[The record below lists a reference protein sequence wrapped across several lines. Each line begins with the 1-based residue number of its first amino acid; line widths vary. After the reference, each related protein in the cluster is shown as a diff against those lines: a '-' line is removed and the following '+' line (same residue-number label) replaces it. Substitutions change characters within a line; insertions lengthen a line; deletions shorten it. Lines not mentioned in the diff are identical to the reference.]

1 MMYRL
6 LFLLYL
12 IIASTDGAHKY
23 AHLDS
28 RENLEKVRVCEVE
41 GYIDRD
47 TFQLHGN
54 LYNCST
60 PPMSCS
66 IPFHEGFDKNKRNVE
81 CRVPTDSDFF
91 YNDECLL
98 GTIMLTLIIIGCF
111 KIPSMRTPFGN
122 LTMNQSMS
130 QIVASFSNGTF
141 FFLAFVVKRAIKLMV
156 FINWAFP
163 LLTGGYLMVFK
174 ECGFQFF
181 IYGWTFSS
189 IPNRELC
196 GTSLRTF
203 LTLMQIPITV
213 LTVICDLITLLFLII
228 GRNRIFKSK
237 SAEMKRREM
246 NFARQVLAQGA
257 VSLAHSYWYNKGRD
271 FIPGFS
277 EEWRIFL
284 TTSFSSNLLHVFEST
299 VVFTCNHEFKDWL
312 LRTKKKQTAFLVSTI
327 RGNSHS

>member
-1 MMYRL
+1 MTLLPSNYTLDTDDRL
-6 LFLLYL
+6 VGA
-12 IIASTDGAHKY
+12 IVST
-23 AHLDS
+23 
-28 RENLEKVRVCEVE
+28 
-41 GYIDRD
+41 
-47 TFQLHGN
+47 
-54 LYNCST
+54 
-60 PPMSCS
+60 
-66 IPFHEGFDKNKRNVE
+66 
-81 CRVPTDSDFF
+81 
-91 YNDECLL
+91 ECLL

-141 FFLAFVVKRAIKLMV
+141 FFLAFVVDFRTIVDYSFIIGGISLCVLGIIVISYFWMSLNRLTAISLPFQYRWMFGKRAIKLMV

-163 LLTGGYLMVFK
+163 IVTGGYLMVFK